1 MENKAGNSSL
11 LNRWKNRDKDKNLIS
26 VIPKAPEDVDI
37 PLSRGQQR
45 IWFLQQLYPD
55 NPFYN
60 YSELICFEGNLN
72 VEYLKASL
80 NRIFQDHEILRSFYP
95 MVNGNPVLRISHKL
109 PEIQDTDLSGFEEES
124 AQSKLDQLLTKQ
136 SRTVFDLSSP
146 GLLKISLI
154 RTNADKYVLFF
165 TMHHIIVD
173 EWSIGILKQH
183 LASHY
188 KTLSKGNEL
197 QVSNAETQYRDYA
210 YWQSKQ
216 SIKSDELAYWKN
228 TLSGELPVL
237 DMQTDQKRKAS
248 PLFNGGQITRKLSSE
263 LSSDVLGLAKKME
276 TTPFIFLLSVYYI
289 LLKRYT
295 GQDDILIGTPISN
308 RSTKSLENIFGFFID
323 TIVLR
328 NHIDSSLSI
337 KQLVQHIKKNTLEA
351 FAHKN
356 VPFDVLVKELK
367 VDRSLSINP
376 FFQIMFLYH
385 PQEEVPTFGDEV
397 LISDETEFDTKVA
410 KFDLTLSVS
419 EKDGQL
425 SLTFEY
431 DSDLYFETTIVRMLE
446 HYELLLRGVL
456 NDSNSTVKELPMLTD
471 IEKSI
476 FYDTTYGG
484 ENIFSSYRAVHRI
497 IDDIGKR
504 FPSKIAVTYKNES
517 ITYEELNH
525 RADKIAQIIF
535 NSTSRKNEII
545 GLCLDR
551 SIDMIVGLLGILK
564 AGCAY
569 LPIDPNYP
577 LERLNFVLEDAQC
590 NCLVSDSSLSP
601 VFEGQEKILIY
612 LDELLGED
620 SKISDVDL
628 PEVSRDDLAYVI
640 YTSGSSGQPKGVPIS
655 HDNIINSTAGRLSF
669 YPENPEAFLLMS
681 SISFDSS
688 KAGIFWTLCTG
699 GNLIVTENRI
709 EQDISQIE
717 NIIETNGVTHTL
729 MLPTL
734 YDLVLQHATPS
745 KIASLNTVI
754 VAGEACNASMC
765 NRHFTITAEI
775 NTKLYNEYGPT
786 EATVWCTAFE
796 VKSDTISTVIPIGKP
811 VASAAIYLVDKNL
824 NLVPFG
830 AVGEIYV
837 SGPGLAKGYINRP
850 ELSKEAFIDNPFE
863 TNGSSKLYKTGD
875 LGRYRSDGCIEFL
888 GRVDQQIK
896 LRGYRIELE
905 EVEKA
910 ISLNNGI
917 TGVVAFVEEVK
928 ASEKVK
934 NTVDYNDPEA
944 FSNFLKKS
952 LTKKELNELLAS
964 VEKLNVEA

>member
-1 MENKAGNSSL
+1 MEKKAGNSSL
-11 LNRWKNRDKDKNLIS
+11 LNRWKNRDKDKNLNSI
-26 VIPKAPEDVDI
+26 IPKAPEDIDI
-37 PLSRGQQR
+37 PLSSGQQR

-60 YSELICFEGNLN
+60 YSEVISFEGNLN
-72 VEYLKASL
+72 VEHLKASL
-80 NRIFQDHEILRSFYP
+80 NKIFKDHAILRSFYP
-95 MVNGNPVLRISHKL
+95 MVNGSPVLRISEKL
-109 PEIQDTDLSGFEEES
+109 PKIQNIDLSDFEEGL
-124 AQSKLDQLLTKQ
+124 AHSKLDQLLTKQ

-146 GLLKISLI
+146 GLLKIILI
-154 RTNADKYVLFF
+154 RKSAEKYILFL

-173 EWSIGILKQH
+173 EWSIGILKQQ

-188 KTLSKGNEL
+188 KTLSNGNEL
-197 QVSNAETQYRDYA
+197 QVTNAEIQYRDYA
-210 YWQSKQ
+210 YWQRKQ
-216 SIKSDELAYWKN
+216 SIKTDELAYWRN
-228 TLSGELPVL
+228 MLSGELPVL
-237 DMQTDQKRKAS
+237 DLQTDQKRKAR
-248 PLFNGGQITRKLSSE
+248 PRFNGGQITRKLSSE
-263 LSSDVLGLAKKME
+263 LSSDILGLAKKME
-276 TTPFIFLLSVYYI
+276 TTPFIFLLSMYYF

-308 RSTKSLENIFGFFID
+308 RNAKSLENTLGFFID

-328 NHIDSSLSI
+328 NNIDSSLSI
-337 KQLVQHIKKNTLEA
+337 EQLVQHIKKNTLEA
-351 FAHKN
+351 FSHKN

-376 FFQIMFLYH
+376 FFQVMFLYH

-397 LISDETEFDTKVA
+397 RISDETEFDTKVA

-431 DSDLYFETTIVRMLE
+431 DSDLYFATTIDRMLE
-446 HYELLLRGVL
+446 HYELLLRSVL
-456 NDSNSTVKELPMLTD
+456 NDSNSTVEELPMLTD
-471 IEKSI
+471 TERSI
-476 FYDTTYGG
+476 FYYTTDVVK
-484 ENIFSSYRAVHRI
+484 NTFSSYQAAHQI
-497 IDDIGKR
+497 IDDIGRK
-504 FPSKIAVTYKNES
+504 FPLKTAVTYKNES
-517 ITYEELNH
+517 ITYEELNR
-525 RADKIAQIIF
+525 RAERVAQKIL
-535 NSTSRKNEII
+535 NSTSKKNEII

-551 SIDMIVGLLGILK
+551 SINMVVALLGILK

-590 NCLVSDSSLSP
+590 NCLVSDSSLST
-601 VFEGQEKILIY
+601 VFEGQEKMLIY
-612 LDELLGED
+612 LDELFGED
-620 SKISDVDL
+620 SEISDVDL

-640 YTSGSSGQPKGVPIS
+640 YTSGSSGQPKGVQIS
-655 HDNIINSTAGRLSF
+655 HSNIINSTAGRLSF
-669 YPENPEAFLLMS
+669 YPENPEVFLLMS

-709 EQDISQIE
+709 EQDIAQIE
-717 NIIETNGVTHTL
+717 NIIETNRVTHTL

-745 KIASLNTVI
+745 KIGSLKTVI
-754 VAGEACNASMC
+754 VAGEACTASMC
-765 NRHFTITAEI
+765 NRHFTITSDVNI
-775 NTKLYNEYGPT
+775 KLYNEYGPT

-796 VKSDTISTVIPIGKP
+796 VKSETMLPVIPIGKP
-811 VASAAIYLVDKNL
+811 VANAVIYLLDKNL

-850 ELSKEAFIDNPFE
+850 QLSREVFIDNPFE
-863 TNGSSKLYKTGD
+863 TDGSSKLYKTGD

-910 ISLNNGI
+910 ISLNNDI
-917 TGVVAFVEEVK
+917 TGVVALVEEVK
-928 ASEKVK
+928 ATEKIK
-934 NTVDYNDPEA
+934 NTVDYNDLEA

-952 LTKKELNELLAS
+952 LTEKELNELLKS
-964 VEKLNVEA
+964 IESLNVEA